1 MNMTGNTILITG
13 AGSGIGLA
21 LAEEF
26 ARMDNQVIVAA
37 RSPEKLKAAGQRGLA
52 TIPAD
57 VSDAASIQALATRV
71 MQEFPNTNVV
81 VHNAAISKR
90 EDLVRGG
97 DSKLQEET
105 VATNLLGP
113 MRLTNPLMPHLLKQR
128 SAGILIV
135 SSGLAFVPSA
145 FVPTYSATK
154 AALHS
159 YAQSLRFQL
168 KDTRLRVIEIAPPY
182 VQTELGGESQ
192 ATDPNAMPLGDFIS
206 EVMQILKSDPHV
218 EEVLVK
224 RVLPHRYAAEHG
236 RENYDAFFEKYHS
249 RVM

>member
-37 RSPEKLKAAGQRGLA
+37 RSPEKRDAAQRRGLK
-52 TIPAD
+52 TIVAD
-57 VSDAASIQALATRV
+57 VSDSASIQALATRV
-71 MQEFPNTNVV
+71 IQEFPKTNVV

-90 EDLVRGG
+90 EDLVHGG
-97 DSKLQEET
+97 DSKLQEEI

-113 MRLTNPLMPHLLKQR
+113 MRLTNALMPHLLEQR
-128 SAGILIV
+128 SAAILIV

-168 KDTRLRVIEIAPPY
+168 RQTAIQVIEIAPPY
-182 VQTELGGESQ
+182 VQTELGGKSQ
-192 ATDPNAMPLGDFIS
+192 ANDPNAMPLKDFIS
-206 EVMQILKSDPHV
+206 EALQILSSDPHV

-224 RVLPHRYAAEHG
+224 RVLPNRYAAESG
-236 RENYDAFFEKYHS
+236 REHSAAFFEKYHS
-249 RVM
+249 RA

>member
-26 ARMDNQVIVAA
+26 VRMDNQVIVAA
-37 RSPEKLKAAGQRGLA
+37 RSPEKLKAAEQRGLA

-57 VSDAASIQALATRV
+57 VSDSASIQALATTV
-71 MQEFPNTNVV
+71 ILEFPNTNVV

-90 EDLVRGG
+90 EDLVQGG

-113 MRLTNPLMPHLLKQR
+113 MRLTNALMPHLLKQR
-128 SAGILIV
+128 SAAILIV

-168 KDTRLRVIEIAPPY
+168 RDTPIRVIEIPPPY
-182 VQTELGGESQ
+182 VQTELGGRSQ
-192 ATDPNAMPLGDFIS
+192 ARDPNAMPLRDFIS
-206 EVMQILKSDPHV
+206 EVMQVLKRDPHV
-218 EEVLVK
+218 EEVLVQ

-236 RENYDAFFEKYHS
+236 RENYQAFFEKYHR
-249 RVM
+249 RVV

>member
-21 LAEEF
+21 LAREF

-37 RSPEKLKAAGQRGLA
+37 RSPDKLKAAEQRGLA
-52 TIPAD
+52 AIPAD
-57 VSDAASIQALATRV
+57 VSDAASIRALATRV
-71 MQEFPNTNVV
+71 MQEFPKTNVV
-81 VHNAAISKR
+81 IHNAAISKR
-90 EDLVRGG
+90 EDLVQGG
-97 DSKLQEET
+97 DSRLQEET

-113 MRLTNPLMPHLLKQR
+113 MRLTNALMPHLLQQR
-128 SAGILIV
+128 SAAILIV

-168 KDTRLRVIEIAPPY
+168 RDTPISVIEIPPPY
-182 VQTELGGESQ
+182 VQTELGGRFQ
-192 ATDPNAMPLGDFIS
+192 ATDPNAMPLRDFIA
-206 EVMQILKSDPHV
+206 EVLQILKSDPHV

>member
-21 LAEEF
+21 LAREF

-37 RSPEKLKAAGQRGLA
+37 RSPDKLKAAEQRGLA

-71 MQEFPNTNVV
+71 ILEFPKTNVV

-90 EDLVRGG
+90 EDLVLGG
-97 DSKLQEET
+97 DSRLQEET

-113 MRLTNPLMPHLLKQR
+113 MRLTNALMPHLLQQR
-128 SAGILIV
+128 SAAILIV

-168 KDTRLRVIEIAPPY
+168 RRKSIRVIEIAPPY
-182 VQTELGGESQ
+182 VQTELGGR
-192 ATDPNAMPLGDFIS
+192 PRLPIPMPC
-206 EVMQILKSDPHV
+206 P
-218 EEVLVK
+218 
-224 RVLPHRYAAEHG
+224 
-236 RENYDAFFEKYHS
+236 
-249 RVM
+249 